1 MECHIKNCKCLVKTT
16 DGFCDKHGYYSNCD
30 NEYIIPHVIE
40 YMQKILLSSNRDDRL
55 NLSLNLWYYL
65 TFKKEFIL
73 NYSLNFYQVIIK
85 KGEQLIKEIENF
97 NEPKYKRKIEKFID
111 FQSKIKQFI

>member
-30 NEYIIPHVIE
+30 ENYIIPHIKD
-40 YMQKILLSSNRDDRL
+40 YMNRIQSSSNKDEQI

-73 NYSLNFYQVIIK
+73 NHSSIFYQVIIK
-85 KGEQLIKEIENF
+85 KGDELIKQIEKINKT
-97 NEPKYKRKIEKFID
+97 KYKKKIEKFIN
-111 FQSKIKQFI
+111 FQSKIKQFT